1 MDGLGADDLVG
12 YRVGPYG
19 FTVTPT
25 GVPLLQID
33 SIGTDAD
40 KNAVVE
46 IDAVTADVGG
56 GVALCGVGSR
66 LDGLTGGQAQNA
78 QQDNGRNP

>member
-1 MDGLGADDLVG
+1 MDGFGADDLVG

-25 GVPLLQID
+25 GVPLLQPD
-33 SIGTDAD
+33 GIGTDAD
-40 KNAVVE
+40 KYAVVE
-46 IDAVTADVGG
+46 INAVTADLVCD
-56 GVALCGVGSR
+56 VVLCGVGGG

-78 QQDNGRNP
+78 Q